1 MDSSTNSAPE
11 TGKPEDPQGV
21 TETLT
26 SSRPQGRHGLLGR
39 FLVGILGGCIGAA
52 VVVAIL
58 LATGIFSRFAHV
70 VNRSTNVTV
79 SGSYQPVQDVTISAR

>member
-26 SSRPQGRHGLLGR
+26 SSRSQGRHGLLGR
-39 FLVGILGGCIGAA
+39 FFVGILGGCIGAGSGRDRRGRA
-52 VVVAIL
+52 WLCMPAESPLGYAGSIH
-58 LATGIFSRFAHV
+58 AAHV
-70 VNRSTNVTV
+70 ALS
-79 SGSYQPVQDVTISAR
+79 P